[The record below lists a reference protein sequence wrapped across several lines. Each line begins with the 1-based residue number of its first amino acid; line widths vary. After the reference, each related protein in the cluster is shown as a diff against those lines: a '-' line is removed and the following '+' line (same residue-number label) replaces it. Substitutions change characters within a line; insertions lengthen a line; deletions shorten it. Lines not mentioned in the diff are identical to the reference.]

1 MNPNLCRYD
10 MTLTEYLRTVGCQ
23 SQRVAMV
30 IVAQLLEGVS
40 HLVANGVAH
49 RDLKG
54 NNILVNLD
62 PGETQI
68 NSVYYDVALFFWRFL
83 SASSLDCRLV
93 MIT

>member
-1 MNPNLCRYD
+1 
-10 MTLTEYLRTVGCQ
+10 MTLTEYLCTVGCQ

-68 NSVYYDVALFFWRFL
+68 SSIYHNLSNKSNFL
-83 SASSLDCRLV
+83 LEVSLQS
-93 MIT
+93 